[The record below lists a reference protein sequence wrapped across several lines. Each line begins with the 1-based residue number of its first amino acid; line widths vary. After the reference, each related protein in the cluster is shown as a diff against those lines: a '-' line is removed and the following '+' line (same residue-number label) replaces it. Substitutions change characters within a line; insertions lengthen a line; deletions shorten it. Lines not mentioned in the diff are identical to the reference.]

1 MSRDVFHRIG
11 ALEVSATRHD
21 ARLEVLEK
29 VAEDHEERIRPL
41 EHLRSQLTA
50 LAFLGAAVGAAIVN
64 YLFSRVP

>member
-1 MSRDVFHRIG
+1 MRDVFQRIG
-11 ALEVSATRHD
+11 ATEITATRHD
-21 ARLEVLEK
+21 ARLHAVEK
-29 VAEDHEERIRPL
+29 QVGDHEERIRPL